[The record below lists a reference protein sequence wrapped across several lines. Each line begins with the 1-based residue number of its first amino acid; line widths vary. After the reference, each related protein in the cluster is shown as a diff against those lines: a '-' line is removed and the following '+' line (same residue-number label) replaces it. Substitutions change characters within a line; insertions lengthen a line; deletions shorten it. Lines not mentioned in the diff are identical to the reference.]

1 MADENRAVETKP
13 EILLLDA
20 DALAG
25 VHLTRL
31 RQQYHVT
38 LERSVT
44 AAAEY
49 LRRASSH
56 WHFLISDIRAS
67 GDDTLP
73 LFRTAKSLA
82 VPPTILVTT
91 ADVERV
97 PEALIWGGDAVLLKP
112 FSPNLLF
119 SRLGR
124 LKQERD
130 ARKQREAVSSL
141 GNPHPHDAL
150 HTVGSLDVHCPHC
163 NAAGAVT
170 FDFLSYRRAWYAC
183 LACKKAW
190 IAKLTPT

>member
-1 MADENRAVETKP
+1 MADENRGVTTKP

-25 VHLTRL
+25 IHLTRL
-31 RQQYHVT
+31 REQYHVT

-49 LRRASSH
+49 LRRASSNC
-56 WHFLISDIRAS
+56 HFLISDVRAS
-67 GDDTLP
+67 GDETLP

-97 PEALIWGGDAVLLKP
+97 PDALICGGDAVLLKP

-141 GNPHPHDAL
+141 RNPHPHDAP
-150 HTVGSLDVHCPHC
+150 HTVDSLDVHCPHC

-190 IAKLTPT
+190 IAKLTAT